1 MTTEHEDDWADRH
14 VARWR
19 DHWIDVHF
27 DDQVEAIVTRIDRLV
42 RHFQRTTKEA
52 LAEVGLQDFEYK
64 TLHHLMI
71 RETPGQASPSALA
84 QDLEI
89 SGAGMTGRLDL
100 LEKAGWIQRRASPD
114 DRRRVDI
121 EITRAGAD
129 VWRRAMDLRGRS
141 EEQVVTELTQE
152 ERDTL
157 ARLLKKLTL
166 AAEAAES
173 PPNS

>member
-1 MTTEHEDDWADRH
+1 
-14 VARWR
+14 
-19 DHWIDVHF
+19 
-27 DDQVEAIVTRIDRLV
+27 
-42 RHFQRTTKEA
+42 
-52 LAEVGLQDFEYK
+52 
-64 TLHHLMI
+64 MI

-129 VWRRAMDLRGRS
+129 IWRRAMDLRGRS